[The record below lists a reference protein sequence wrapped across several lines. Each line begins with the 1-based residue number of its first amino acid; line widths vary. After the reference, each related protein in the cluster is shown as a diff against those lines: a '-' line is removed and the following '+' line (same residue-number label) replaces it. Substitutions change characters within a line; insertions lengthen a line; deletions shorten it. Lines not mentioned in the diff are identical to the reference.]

1 MVFLRKY
8 RYVSFCFE
16 KEAASGF
23 PSKDLEYQKILEDE
37 NFIFYVSGIFGVMN
51 HFNRYL
57 QGPDIYI
64 TDFATKLTAF
74 F

>member
-1 MVFLRKY
+1 MCRFVLRKELLQ
-8 RYVSFCFE
+8 VFQ
-16 KEAASGF
+16 A
-23 PSKDLEYQKILEDE
+23 KDLEYQKILEDE
-37 NFIFYVSGIFGVMN
+37 NFIFYVSDIFGVMN